1 MAGIVKGRWSLNL
14 LSDHLPPGQPVLDAS
29 VIINLLGTKEPVA
42 VLQALGV
49 KSLVEQRTLK
59 EVRRHPVPGLEV
71 AQQLS
76 ELISRNLLEEVR
88 MTDEEY
94 EAYLTFV
101 SPSVQR
107 RLDVGESAALAV
119 AARGVCVVIDER
131 KARLR
136 VAAEL
141 PQLLVV
147 SSLKFLITS
156 AHRGG
161 WDVGRAKI
169 LVTQAIQHAR
179 MAVPREESALLAN
192 LLGCSG

>member
-1 MAGIVKGRWSLNL
+1 MNL

-76 ELISRNLLEEVR
+76 ELISRDLLEEVR

-94 EAYLTFV
+94 EVYLTYV
-101 SPSVQR
+101 SPSVER

-119 AARGVCVVIDER
+119 AGRGACVVIDER

-136 VAAEL
+136 VAAES

-147 SSLKFLITS
+147 SSLKILITS

-161 WDVGRAKI
+161 WDAGRAKSLI
-169 LVTQAIQHAR
+169 AQAIQHAR

-192 LLGCSG
+192 LLGYDD